1 MSVEGGLHFQID
13 QVRSKCFEA
22 EVWSKVGA
30 GSLCC
35 APLDLAGDGVASRSR
50 ARFDGVGW

>member
-13 QVRSKCFEA
+13 QIRSKCFEA
-22 EVWSKVGA
+22 EVRSKVGA

-50 ARFDGVGW
+50 ARFDGVE